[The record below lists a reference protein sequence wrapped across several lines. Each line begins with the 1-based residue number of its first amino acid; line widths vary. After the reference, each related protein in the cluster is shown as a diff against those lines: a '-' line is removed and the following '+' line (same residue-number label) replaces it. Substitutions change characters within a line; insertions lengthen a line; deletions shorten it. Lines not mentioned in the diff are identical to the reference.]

1 MAKIQVTRVYDR
13 TVQAEKDGFK
23 IICHEGGSRSSKTWS
38 IFQFFLLK
46 ALAGENITVT
56 IVRDRL
62 TWIKSTLLLDFKKM
76 CAMYDIDIKPQVN
89 INRAEQL
96 YEVNGSEFAFY
107 GLDYAE
113 KLHGR
118 SQDWFWI
125 NEVMEVGQKHF
136 DQLEMR
142 TNVGAILDYNP
153 YNDMHWVFDLH
164 KREDVKFIKSTMLDN
179 DFLPDQIRKKI
190 LSYKPT
196 DENIE
201 RGTADNYMW
210 QVYGL
215 GNKTKLKGSVFTNW
229 DIIDRIPQEAKF
241 IGYGQD
247 FGYTNDPTTLIA
259 LYTMNNELYWDQL
272 IYKKGLTNQDIIK
285 EYSALEV
292 GRREE
297 IYADSSEPKSIEEI
311 SRNGYNI
318 NPAKK
323 GADSI
328 NFGIDILKGFKMH
341 ITKKSS
347 DLEGELRKYKYQ
359 EDKIGNIINT
369 PVDAF
374 NHCIDAMRYIA
385 VMKLG
390 KKPELQ
396 FINRDLLGI

>member
-1 MAKIQVTRVYDR
+1 MANIQVTRVYDK
-13 TVQAEKDGFK
+13 TVLAEKQGYK

-46 ALAGENITVT
+46 ALAGENLSFT

-62 TWIKSTLLLDFKKM
+62 TWIKSTLLKDLKEI
-76 CAMYDIDIKPQVN
+76 CAKYEINISPKVN
-89 INRAEQL
+89 INRSEQI
-96 YEVNGSEFAFY
+96 YNINGSEFAFY

-142 TNVGAILDYNP
+142 TRIGGILDYNP
-153 YNDMHWVFDLH
+153 YSDNHWVFDLH
-164 KREDVKFIKSTMLDN
+164 KRPDVKFIKSTMLDN
-179 DFLPDQIRKKI
+179 DFLPAQIRNKI
-190 LSYKPT
+190 LSYQPT
-196 DENIE
+196 EENIE

-215 GNKTKLKGSVFTNW
+215 GNKSKLKGSVFENW
-229 DIIDRIPQEAKF
+229 DIVDSVPSEARF

-247 FGYTNDPTTLIA
+247 FGYANDPTALIA
-259 LYTMNNELYWDQL
+259 LYMMDNELYWDQL
-272 IYKKGLTNQDIIK
+272 IYDKGLTNQDIAV
-285 EYSALEV
+285 EYEHLYIGKS
-292 GRREE
+292 EE
-297 IYADSSEPKSIEEI
+297 IFADSSEPKSIEEI
-311 SRNGYNI
+311 RKNGFNI
-318 NPAKK
+318 KPTKK

-328 NFGIDILKGFKMH
+328 MYGIDLLKQYKMH
-341 ITKKSS
+341 ITKRSS
-347 DLEGELRKYKYQ
+347 DLENELRKYKYQ
-359 EDKIGNIINT
+359 EDKVGNVINK

-374 NHCIDAMRYIA
+374 NHGIDAMRYIA

-390 KKPELQ
+390 KKRTLQ
-396 FINRDLLGI
+396 FIKRDILGI